1 MKHPLLALN
10 SGAYLFTENQKN
22 YPLCISPFWFM
33 GRFYYNKYIEGKK
46 LPSHVQIVSFIDLES
61 NVGCDNYSRFF
72 YPSPLHPISIR
83 EGGGGGRGRGWN
95 AKKNRWHKFA
105 FDCIWGD
112 FFIGCVWFFYWL
124 FSGVA
129 QVTPSHLLHPL
140 RNTRPIA
147 RVWFFWG
154 VVKK

>member
-83 EGGGGGRGRGWN
+83 EGGGGGKGQGQGVKCQ
-95 AKKNRWHKFA
+95 KKIVGTSSHLIAYGVIFLLVV
-105 FDCIWGD
+105 FD
-112 FFIGCVWFFYWL
+112 FFIGYFRGWHKSPPPTFSTLCVTR
-124 FSGVA
+124 A
-129 QVTPSHLLHPL
+129 Q
-140 RNTRPIA
+140 
-147 RVWFFWG
+147 
-154 VVKK
+154 